1 MNKLDERKSVKDN
14 TGAVQKTDNVR
25 KLSISTIDFLTGDK
39 DFDDDEIVEFRNV
52 VSLLSKEQLVDILSK
67 SAYIFGDIGSACKL
81 IVERSPVS
89 RRVMVRNISFQT
101 SDKVF
106 LNLFEKFGEIEDST
120 IIREKNGRS
129 RGYGF
134 VTYKSSE
141 SIKKLFNE
149 NLVLNGRQL
158 LVKLA
163 ADPFSEFTSGPIDC
177 SKMMDSNHQMSSNIF
192 KKKLFIRNLSENTT
206 SESLRKAFSEFED
219 IEECFVM
226 RDHHTGKS
234 RRYGFITFNNLGDM
248 MKVLQHPERIV
259 DGKVTFVSL
268 ALKQK
273 DNSGSGNNNNSYNR
287 RSEPGSNGYHVSG
300 GYPSFPAP
308 HGYFYDYYNSI
319 SQAQPSDVQNPNI
332 VPDGIRNQHLIEV
345 YPYVNQ
351 CYYSPS
357 TCFTP
362 YLVPYAAAGAPYG
375 IYSGATAATAPT
387 LYPPVPGSGQE
398 EVNIKR
404 ERDRER
410 RDNSYPV
417 DKST

>member
-1 MNKLDERKSVKDN
+1 MKKLDEKRSLRESAG
-14 TGAVQKTDNVR
+14 TVQKGGDIK
-25 KLSISTIDFLTGDK
+25 KLSINTIDFLTGDK
-39 DFDDDEIVEFRNV
+39 DFEDDEIVEYRNV

-67 SAYIFGDIGSACKL
+67 SAYIFGDVGAACKL

-101 SDKVF
+101 TDRVF
-106 LNLFEKFGEIEDST
+106 LSLFEKFGEIEDST

-134 VTYKSSE
+134 VTYKSSD

-163 ADPFSEFTSGPIDC
+163 ADPFSEFTSGPMDC
-177 SKMMDSNHQMSSNIF
+177 SKMIDSNNQMSSNIF

-273 DNSGSGNNNNSYNR
+273 DNANNNNASSKRSEAGSSGYHGNNNYQ
-287 RSEPGSNGYHVSG
+287 
-300 GYPSFPAP
+300 SFPTP
-308 HGYFYDYYNSI
+308 HGYFYDYYGSI
-319 SQAQPSDVQNPNI
+319 SQLQPPEVQNSNI
-332 VPDGIRNQHLIEV
+332 TSDNIRNQHQIEV

-351 CYYSPS
+351 CYYSPN
-357 TCFTP
+357 TCFAP
-362 YLVPYAAAGAPYG
+362 YLVPYSATSAPYG
-375 IYSGATAATAPT
+375 IYSSATAAA
-387 LYPPVPGSGQE
+387 LYSSIPSNSQE
-398 EVNIKR
+398 EIGIKR
-404 ERDRER
+404 ERDR
-410 RDNSYPV
+410 NQSNYPV
-417 DKST
+417 DKFM

>member
-1 MNKLDERKSVKDN
+1 MTNRLGIKKEERDIESEEMLN
-14 TGAVQKTDNVR
+14 NCQQLPCSA
-25 KLSISTIDFLTGDK
+25 LEFLTG
-39 DFDDDEIVEFRNV
+39 EYELEEEVIVEYRNV

-67 SAYIFGDIGSACKL
+67 SAYLYNIIGNACKL

-134 VTYKSSE
+134 VTYKSSD

-149 NLVLNGRQL
+149 NLILNGRQL

-163 ADPFSEFTSGPIDC
+163 ADPFSEFTCGPIDC
-177 SKMMDSNHQMSSNIF
+177 TKQVMESNQRLTSTIF
-192 KKKLFIRNLSENTT
+192 KKKLFIRNLSESTT
-206 SESLRKAFSEFED
+206 NESLRQAFSEFED

-226 RDHHTGKS
+226 RDHNTGKS
-234 RRYGFITFNNLGDM
+234 RKYGFITFNNLGDM

-268 ALKQK
+268 AFKQK
-273 DNSGSGNNNNSYNR
+273 DTSNVNKK
-287 RSEPGSNGYHVSG
+287 SETSAAEIPGS
-300 GYPSFPAP
+300 YPLSFPVQS
-308 HGYFYDYYNSI
+308 GYFYDYYNALPHMQLDLQNKNLTSENVR
-319 SQAQPSDVQNPNI
+319 SQHQM
-332 VPDGIRNQHLIEV
+332 EV

-351 CYYSPS
+351 CYYTSNP
-357 TCFTP
+357 CFTP
-362 YLVPYAAAGAPYG
+362 YFIPYAPYG
-375 IYSGATAATAPT
+375 VYSN
-387 LYPPVPGSGQE
+387 LYALHGNNEHNSKE
-398 EVNIKR
+398 EK
-404 ERDRER
+404 
-410 RDNSYPV
+410 
-417 DKST
+417 DKK

>member
-1 MNKLDERKSVKDN
+1 MKKLDEKKNSRENAGTTQRGVDMKKPSMN
-14 TGAVQKTDNVR
+14 T
-25 KLSISTIDFLTGDK
+25 IEFLTGDK
-39 DFDDDEIVEFRNV
+39 DFEDDEIIEYRNV

-67 SAYIFGDIGSACKL
+67 SAYVFRDIGSACKL

-101 SDKVF
+101 TDRVF
-106 LNLFEKFGEIEDST
+106 LSLFEKFGEIEDST

-134 VTYKSSE
+134 VTYKSSD

-163 ADPFSEFTSGPIDC
+163 ADPFSEFTSGPMDC
-177 SKMMDSNHQMSSNIF
+177 SKMMDSNCHISSNIF

-206 SESLRKAFSEFED
+206 SESLRRAFSEFED

-234 RRYGFITFNNLGDM
+234 RRYGFITFNNLSDM

-273 DNSGSGNNNNSYNR
+273 DNSNNNASNK
-287 RSEPGSNGYHVSG
+287 RSEIGSNGYHSG
-300 GYPSFPAP
+300 SNYPSFPTP
-308 HGYFYDYYNSI
+308 HGYFVDYYNSI
-319 SQAQPSDVQNPNI
+319 SQVQPPEVQNAN
-332 VPDGIRNQHLIEV
+332 VNSDNIRNQHQHQVEV

-351 CYYSPS
+351 CYYSPN
-357 TCFTP
+357 TCFAP
-362 YLVPYAAAGAPYG
+362 YLVPYAATNPPYG
-375 IYSGATAATAPT
+375 IYSSATAAA
-387 LYPPVPGSGQE
+387 LYSSSMLGNSQE
-398 EVNIKR
+398 EISMK
-404 ERDRER
+404 RDR
-410 RDNSYPV
+410 
-417 DKST
+417 